1 MRKGFKAIG
10 PSLELGGYLGFE
22 KLFDRIGNIGP
33 PAADAVERPV
43 IAAPINDSGVWW
55 GDFAERGALVDRNA

>member
-1 MRKGFKAIG
+1 MTAW
-10 PSLELGGYLGFE
+10 PELGGYLGFE

-33 PAADAVERPV
+33 PAADAVKRPV
-43 IAAPINDSGVWW
+43 IAAPVNDSGVWW